1 MSIMQ
6 KILDLFKL
14 PNTASSATTVQLTAT
29 STYTPNPKMEQYYK
43 REAHKKENNLNI
55 TYQDVAIYDM
65 NPFDLKSPFISD
77 GNFVCIALSDHNLAL
92 AYNYLHAA
100 NNLIKPFQKY
110 YKDSIL
116 PNRLKTNTVY
126 NRELPVSHLRLTPYT
141 STMRKCKYPLYL
153 WLQDYDNHGYMYL
166 YKLYFDQHGEW
177 KKGDLS
183 FNSNNS
189 TISYQFQIR
198 NDGNE
203 NYVRRIDKTLYREP
217 YGTTTLYMDDRKSN
231 K

>member
-1 MSIMQ
+1 MTLMQ

-14 PNTASSATTVQLTAT
+14 PDTSNSTPSAHTVTP
-29 STYTPNPKMEQYYK
+29 YTPNSKMEQYYR

-77 GNFVCIALSDHNLAL
+77 GNFVCIALSDHNLDL

-116 PNRLKTNTVY
+116 PNRLRTDTVY

-153 WLQDYDNHGYMYL
+153 
-166 YKLYFDQHGEW
+166 
-177 KKGDLS
+177 
-183 FNSNNS
+183 
-189 TISYQFQIR
+189 
-198 NDGNE
+198 
-203 NYVRRIDKTLYREP
+203 
-217 YGTTTLYMDDRKSN
+217 
-231 K
+231 

>member
-14 PNTASSATTVQLTAT
+14 PDAASSVTSVQIAAT
-29 STYTPNPKMEQYYK
+29 STYTPNPKMEQYYR

-77 GNFVCIALSDHNLAL
+77 GNFVCIALSDHNLDL
-92 AYNYLHAA
+92 AYTYLHAA

-116 PNRLKTNTVY
+116 PNRLKTDTVY

-141 STMRKCKYPLYL
+141 STMRKCKYPFYL
-153 WLQDYDNHGYMYL
+153 WLQDFDNHGYMYL

-177 KKGDLS
+177 KKRDLS

-217 YGTTTLYMDDRKSN
+217 YGTTMLYMDDRKSN

>member
-14 PNTASSATTVQLTAT
+14 PDTASSATTVQSTAA

-43 REAHKKENNLNI
+43 REAHKKGNNLNI

-77 GNFVCIALSDHNLAL
+77 GNFVCIALSDHNLDL

-116 PNRLKTNTVY
+116 PNRLKTDTVY

-141 STMRKCKYPLYL
+141 STMRKCKYPFYL
-153 WLQDYDNHGYMYL
+153 WLQDFGDHGYSYL
-166 YKLYFDQHGEW
+166 YKLYFDQNGNFRN
-177 KKGDLS
+177 GDLS
-183 FNSNNS
+183 FNNNRAN
-189 TISYQFQIR
+189 ISYQIQIR
-198 NDGNE
+198 NDGYE
-203 NYVRRIDKTLYREP
+203 NYVRRLDKTLYVEP
-217 YGTTTLYMDDRKSN
+217 YGTSILYMDDRKKS